1 MKDEEG
7 DHPILKL
14 VVIGKRWPDLGE
26 SGVGKSNIISR
37 YAYNKFYIG
46 TNNTIGV

>member
-1 MKDEEG
+1 MNEDEGEL
-7 DHPILKL
+7 PVLKL
-14 VVIGKRWPDLGE
+14 VVIGE

-46 TNNTIGV
+46 TNSTIGLEFISKHV